1 MKAKSGRASYT
12 PQDKQLRVDPGAEAV
27 AVWISQ
33 VCQRIQD
40 SIWLLFIKLPVGVS
54 LFTFSHIEMD
64 RHVDCFF
71 TKFYIQAI

>member
-33 VCQRIQD
+33 VCQRIQE
-40 SIWLLFIKLPVGVS
+40 SIWLLFIKQPVSVS

-64 RHVDCFF
+64 GHVDYFF
-71 TKFYIQAI
+71 TELYSEAI